1 MSLSPESKQNRLDEL
16 YEYGK
21 SKGTIT
27 YKEIMDRVMGM
38 DLDADQLDH
47 VLPKPGSVL
56 SGTFWICGTAER
68 IGG

>member
-27 YKEIMDRVMGM
+27 YKEIMDRLSGM
-38 DLDADQLDH
+38 EFDADQSFCFRSD
-47 VLPKPGSVL
+47 
-56 SGTFWICGTAER
+56 TER
-68 IGG
+68 YD